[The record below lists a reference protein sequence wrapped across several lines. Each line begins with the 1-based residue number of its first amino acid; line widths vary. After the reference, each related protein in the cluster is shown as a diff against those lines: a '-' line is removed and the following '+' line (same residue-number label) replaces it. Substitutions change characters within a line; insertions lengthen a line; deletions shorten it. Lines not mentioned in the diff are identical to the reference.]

1 VNRPGG
7 PAYNAV
13 ISMMANENT
22 FYSNYQRSWKIATEN
37 GSGLTNQYQAAALA
51 AIAADK
57 LDTFAKSLTYASA
70 LSILYFAN

>member
-1 VNRPGG
+1 MNRPGG

-51 AIAADK
+51 AIADDK
-57 LDTFAKSLTYASA
+57 LITFAKTLTYAST
-70 LSILYFAN
+70 LSIFYFAN